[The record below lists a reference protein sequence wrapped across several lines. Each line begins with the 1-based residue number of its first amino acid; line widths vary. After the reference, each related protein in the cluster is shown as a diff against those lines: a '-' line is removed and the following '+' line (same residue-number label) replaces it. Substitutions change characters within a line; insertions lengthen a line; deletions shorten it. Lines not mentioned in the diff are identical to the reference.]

1 MKDEKHS
8 DEVELSPLFVA
19 IDELVAAKSAG
30 DRVRFEAAEAAVLAL
45 MDNPPPQPDP
55 IIVPS
60 SESQVVLRFL
70 ATALESAQFF
80 K

>member
-30 DRVRFEAAEAAVLAL
+30 DRVRFDVAQAAVLTL
-45 MDNPPPQPDP
+45 LDNPPPHPDP
-55 IIVPS
+55 ILVPS
-60 SESQVVLRFL
+60 SESRVVLRFL
-70 ATALESAQFF
+70 ATALESAQLF

>member
-1 MKDEKHS
+1 MKEQHQSEQD
-8 DEVELSPLFVA
+8 ELSPLFLA

-30 DRVRFEAAEAAVLAL
+30 DRVRFDVAQAVVLAL

-60 SESQVVLRFL
+60 SKSQLFQRFL
-70 ATALESAQFF
+70 ATTLESTEFPR
-80 K
+80 